1 MKYSRFVHRGHF
13 WCGTDRPDRA
23 VLPLPILPAPA
34 YLGPGRQEGA
44 ARVFSGLTDGI
55 SRGIEGAGASLS
67 ETFFDTTL
75 RLGVTG
81 LSRAGK
87 TVFITALVANLLNR
101 GRMPQLKAAAQ
112 GRIQAVYLQPQPDL
126 TLPRFDYEAHLA
138 ALTGDSPR
146 WPTST
151 RAISELRL
159 SFRVQPAGFFS
170 SWRGPHTLH
179 LDIVDYPGEWLL
191 DLALLDQSYEEWSE
205 GTLSR
210 LERRPE
216 ASAYLALARAEDGA
230 LRLDEDKARRLAA
243 DFTAYLTAARDKGRV
258 DVTPGRFLLPGDLA
272 GSPVLTF
279 APLPKPALTPRS
291 SLWREMERRY
301 EAYKSRVVR
310 PFFRDH
316 FLKID
321 RQVVLVD
328 LLEAIHQGPRAV
340 EDLRRTM
347 AEVLEA
353 FRPGRNS
360 WLSSLFGT
368 HRVERILFAATKAD
382 HLHHEQHQAL
392 TAITAALLSD
402 AKSRADFSGART
414 EALSLASLRATVEE
428 IVTRDGV
435 EVPAVRGT
443 LLSTGKPA
451 LMYPGALPSDPA
463 RLLSPA
469 REGAEAWLD
478 ADYSLMTFAPARL
491 SLKPGEG
498 PPHIRL
504 DRAVEFLIGDQ
515 L

>member
-1 MKYSRFVHRGHF
+1 M
-13 WCGTDRPDRA
+13 
-23 VLPLPILPAPA
+23 
-34 YLGPGRQEGA
+34 
-44 ARVFSGLTDGI
+44 FSGLTDGL
-55 SRGIEGAGASLS
+55 SRRIEGVGAGLS
-67 ETFFDTTL
+67 ETLFDTTL

-112 GRIQAVYLQPQPDL
+112 GRIQSVYLQPQPDL

-138 ALTGDSPR
+138 ALTGDNPR
-146 WPTST
+146 WPAST

-170 SWRGPHTLH
+170 SWRGPRTLH

-191 DLALLDQSYEEWSE
+191 DLALLEQSYDQWSE
-205 GTLSR
+205 ATLAR
-210 LERRPE
+210 LEKRPE
-216 ASAYLALARAEDGA
+216 AAAYLALARAEDGA

-243 DFTAYLTAARDKGRV
+243 EFTSYLTAARDKGRV

-279 APLPKPALTPRS
+279 APLPKPALTPRN

-301 EAYKSRVVR
+301 EAYKTRVVQ

-328 LLEAIHQGPRAV
+328 VLEAIHQGPRAV

-347 AEVLEA
+347 AEVLTA

-360 WLSSLFGT
+360 WLASLFGA

-382 HLHHEQHQAL
+382 HLHHEQHPAL
-392 TAITAALLSD
+392 TSITGGLLAD
-402 AKSRADFSGART
+402 ARSRADFSGART
-414 EALSLASLRATVEE
+414 EAMSLASLRATVEE
-428 IVTRDGV
+428 TVTRDGV

-443 LLSTGKPA
+443 LTATGKPA

-478 ADYSLMTFAPARL
+478 ADYSLMTFAPAWLTLR
-491 SLKPGEG
+491 PGEG